1 MKPTHPTH
9 RESILFPMT
18 PLVERALQLAELGY
32 AGHRRRDSDVSVLE
46 GHLIPVANTAYDI
59 MRRCYRE
66 AGLDIEPADA
76 EVLLATALLHDSLED
91 SAVSTQDIDQLLDG
105 EVFGH
110 VDSLTHD
117 GVDPYVR
124 YIQNLCERA
133 LDLQDPTTVVVK
145 LADMLSNLGDGST
158 AMQRA
163 RYTAAMPRLIATLA
177 SIGIAR

>member
-1 MKPTHPTH
+1 MKNMKPTH

-32 AGHRRRDSDVSVLE
+32 AGHLRRDSDVSVLE

-59 MRRCYRE
+59 VRRCYRE

-76 EVLLATALLHDSLED
+76 EVVLAVALLHDSLED
-91 SAVSTQDIDQLLDG
+91 SAVSTSDIDQLLDG

-117 GVDPYVR
+117 GVDPYR
-124 YIQNLCERA
+124 QYIEKLCERA

-145 LADMLSNLGDGST
+145 LADMLSNLADDPT
-158 AMQRA
+158 AAQRA
-163 RYTAAMPRLIATLA
+163 RYTSTMPRLVSTLA